1 MLRAVLIVFLGLALA
16 GCDGI
21 PANEI
26 DPEHRDEDRGGDY

>member
-1 MLRAVLIVFLGLALA
+1 MLRMTVILLLGLVLA

-26 DPEHRDEDRGGDY
+26 DPEHRDEDRGGEY

>member
-1 MLRAVLIVFLGLALA
+1 MLRMTVILLLGLVLA
-16 GCDGI
+16 VCYSI